1 MGGYGALLLGA
12 RFAEKFSA
20 ISAHSAITKLEQ
32 MEQFVEEPI
41 AAYTTDLPNVIDA
54 MKINQ
59 YQLPPI
65 RFDGGR
71 KDTLLEP
78 NRLLH
83 QQLLDLNIE
92 HSYQEFKGGH
102 EWAYWQV
109 HVEKTLRFFDKAI

>member
-65 RFDGGR
+65 RFDCGR